1 MSVLSIR
8 LVPRA
13 MPPPSRFVAVCG
25 LAALSAASAAGSRA
39 LQTEPTQCPDPT
51 TRGCGMPAWDVRWS
65 MRASLYTYCYESCPL
80 EFFANHSDLGLFGGV
95 VGVDHYWTGQGMP
108 CIDGVPQEFA
118 AQDAFAAATK
128 ARFPGTKML
137 LYRITDAVPYAA
149 VVHDAMVEHPDWF
162 ARWTHPPYDNGTLC
176 LMPPEAKTG
185 RPGDNCSWEIRAGV
199 YDFSQEV
206 VRDWFLENIVKP
218 VMKVGD
224 GIWLDGDGPDNGA
237 WACSGSYDWK
247 NLKPPYP
254 ALNSSETDAF
264 CVGENLVQQAAHE
277 WLIANGGFDAQACFS
292 NIAGSSLPQAA
303 DTPAQCAAKLRAS
316 DHRPSPLGGPTGY
329 AMDRTGGR
337 DYTDA
342 TALQTIAAFMLVRDA
357 HWFFGVTQTSN
368 TINMTVAALLLSD
381 FGAPLDRM
389 SNAGDV
395 FTRHYEKATVTL
407 DCASFTARFTP
418 V

>member
-1 MSVLSIR
+1 MRKIGLRSTEVLFVWIASAMSSL
-8 LVPRA
+8 L
-13 MPPPSRFVAVCG
+13 
-25 LAALSAASAAGSRA
+25 LACSSQPGSADASAADA
-39 LQTEPTQCPDPT
+39 ATTTIDAPT
-51 TRGCGMPAWDVRWS
+51 THPDAPHAIDAIVSIIDARVDA
-65 MRASLYTYCYESCPL
+65 PL
-80 EFFANHSDLGLFGGV
+80 L
-95 VGVDHYWTGQGMP
+95 
-108 CIDGVPQEFA
+108 A
-118 AQDAFAAATK
+118 ADARVAVA
-128 ARFPGTKML
+128 
-137 LYRITDAVPYAA
+137 DAVVAPADATLPDATVPDAAVPDAA
-149 VVHDAMVEHPDWF
+149 VVHDALVEHPDWF